1 MSSSRDDIGSEQNK
15 QQKQT
20 PPIREHHD
28 CTVIGRCKPHFQ
40 NLALP
45 FLSQYPEY
53 PRGAALPLMTCLKDP
68 PPTNNT
74 LIKLHFRTLGRILHP
89 DKYSGYVKKSGPP
102 PKSFLFFES
111 QHPFDPKNP
120 TLETPTTSPR
130 KALHL
135 VNLARQTLLDPF
147 LRYEYEYEEGCTG
160 IIGPFSMPEYEC
172 NRAKEN
178 GNPYIRNGWMDMKE
192 REFKGWGRKPW
203 FWEYEYGLGQT
214 GLLAVG
220 GGYGWMER
228 FWIQSFPNFG
238 ERWGCI
244 GGGEMREGRESA
256 DIQNLKIGSFGG
268 DSVGVG
274 VGETIVN
281 VGHYYIDNFLPSS
294 FSDWIWGTC
303 EDFRKWRGY
312 GFIGHYEIDP
322 HSSKKIWKGS
332 NGEWLAVREGES
344 AGFGSSMHR
353 MIATSPIYAN
363 MSSTLGGHC
372 EGRIWWT
379 WIPASAGGSGES
391 T

>member
-1 MSSSRDDIGSEQNK
+1 
-15 QQKQT
+15 
-20 PPIREHHD
+20 
-28 CTVIGRCKPHFQ
+28 
-40 NLALP
+40 
-45 FLSQYPEY
+45 
-53 PRGAALPLMTCLKDP
+53 
-68 PPTNNT
+68 
-74 LIKLHFRTLGRILHP
+74 
-89 DKYSGYVKKSGPP
+89 
-102 PKSFLFFES
+102 
-111 QHPFDPKNP
+111 
-120 TLETPTTSPR
+120 
-130 KALHL
+130 
-135 VNLARQTLLDPF
+135 
-147 LRYEYEYEEGCTG
+147 
-160 IIGPFSMPEYEC
+160 MPEYEC

-303 EDFRKWRGY
+303 EDFRKVCY
-312 GFIGHYEIDP
+312 
-322 HSSKKIWKGS
+322 S
-332 NGEWLAVREGES
+332 
-344 AGFGSSMHR
+344 
-353 MIATSPIYAN
+353 
-363 MSSTLGGHC
+363 C
-372 EGRIWWT
+372 
-379 WIPASAGGSGES
+379 
-391 T
+391 